1 VTEETQLIK
10 EQTDVN
16 KGPVAAIEGLSAR
29 GLHVGSYKRR
39 MKVSL
44 DRMYENALD
53 WEHLPHLH
61 NSSFSWIE
69 LIESGDWGWRAKVGL
84 GPNNGGDNRD
94 NFIELQLH
102 LDRERHRW
110 ISSTLEGSGKGSEIW
125 THAFEVGDGEIEI
138 LADFFVPNIPADKK
152 AQMGAY
158 YEALYAQLYDEDESM
173 MSERQLQL
181 DARPKSHK
189 ALSSRQI
196 TLGTS
201 ASIRAKLP
209 FTFHFDAAEF
219 RLVEDRGELVAHA
232 TVCPHSLG
240 PLTNSEVVGGIIEC
254 PWHAYKFDIRSGLC
268 QTGQQCKLRKAP
280 SITIDQHANI
290 VATRE

>member
-1 VTEETQLIK
+1 MTQV
-10 EQTDVN
+10 VN
-16 KGPVAAIEGLSAR
+16 VQGDINNGPVGAIDGLSAR

-61 NSSFSWIE
+61 NNYFAWIE
-69 LIESGDWGWRAKVGL
+69 LIEAGDWGWRAKVGL
-84 GPNNGGDNRD
+84 GPNKGEDNRD

-125 THAFEVGDGEIEI
+125 THAFDLGNGEIEI
-138 LADFFVPNIPADKK
+138 LADFFVPNIPADKR

-158 YEALYAQLYDEDESM
+158 YQTLYAQLYDEDESM
-173 MSERQLQL
+173 MSERQTQL
-181 DARPKSHK
+181 DARPKSNTQLSLGQMTLG
-189 ALSSRQI
+189 ALSSI
-196 TLGTS
+196 KP
-201 ASIRAKLP
+201 KLP
-209 FTFHFDAAEF
+209 FIFHFDDNEF

-240 PLTNSEVVGGIIEC
+240 PLVNTEVIDGVIEC
-254 PWHAYKFDIRSGLC
+254 PWHAYKFDIRTGIC
-268 QTGQQCKLRKAP
+268 QTGQQCQLRKAP
-280 SITIDQHANI
+280 LIAIDEHSNI
-290 VATRE
+290 VAKKE